1 MIRRLLL
8 WWWARRSVPSEFTFP
23 KALRDARR
31 VLILMPS
38 QNEALRQSEVFLSR
52 VRQVFPRAEVTLLYP
67 PKTMV
72 ARFYNPYRFKIATPE
87 KGDVWWFGIPR
98 KSFVRRVLPQPFDV
112 LITLNRAENVFFAA
126 VTMLSQTPVRIGL
139 PNGMGDPFINV
150 ELRHGRDTT
159 DIKTEFILFIDMIR
173 RLATTQAAAQ
183 PDTSKPSQPG
193 APPATRTTSTT

>member
-8 WWWARRSVPSEFTFP
+8 WWWARRNVPSEFTFP

-98 KSFVRRVLPQPFDV
+98 KSFVKRVLPQPFDV
-112 LITLNRAENVFFAA
+112 LITLNRTESVFYAA

-139 PNGMGDPFINV
+139 PDGMGDPFINV
-150 ELRHGRDTT
+150 ELRHGRDTA

-173 RLATTQAAAQ
+173 RLATTETAAQ
-183 PDTSKPSQPG
+183 AGTSKPPQPG
-193 APPATRTTSTT
+193 APPATRSASTT

>member
-8 WWWARRSVPSEFTFP
+8 WWWARRCVPSEFTFP

-98 KSFVRRVLPQPFDV
+98 KSFVERVLPQPFDV
-112 LITLNRAENVFFAA
+112 LITLNREESVFFAA
-126 VTMLSQTPVRIGL
+126 VTILSQTPVRIGL
-139 PNGMGDPFINV
+139 PDGMGGPFINV
-150 ELRHGRDTT
+150 ELRHGRDTD

-173 RLATTQAAAQ
+173 RLASSSPSDQADAA
-183 PDTSKPSQPG
+183 KPSRPA
-193 APPATRTTSTT
+193 APPASRSTSAP